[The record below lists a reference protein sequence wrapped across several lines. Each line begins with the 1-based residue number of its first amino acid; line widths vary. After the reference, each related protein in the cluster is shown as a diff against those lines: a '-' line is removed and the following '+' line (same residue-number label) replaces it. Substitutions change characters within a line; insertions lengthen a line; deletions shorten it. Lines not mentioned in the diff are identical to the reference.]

1 MKNKTFWQSI
11 CCAARGMK
19 IGFKSEKNLKI
30 YLGYFITFM
39 IFNILL
45 KSSIIEICI
54 LILVS
59 SGMFA
64 LEYVNT
70 TIEYI
75 CDNFTQEF
83 NDKIG
88 VIKDLAAAGVL
99 SIGVGFWLTQAS
111 ILIPKFVR
119 LFL

>member
-19 IGFKSEKNLKI
+19 IGFKNEKNLKI

-39 IFNILL
+39 IFNIILR
-45 KSSIIEICI
+45 SSIIEICV

-70 TIEYI
+70 TIEYM
-75 CDNFTQEF
+75 CDSSTVEF
-83 NDKIG
+83 NEKIG
-88 VIKDLAAAGVL
+88 IIKDLAAAGVL
-99 SIGVGFWLTQAS
+99 SMGVGFWLTQAL
-111 ILIPKFVR
+111 ILIPKFVG